1 MGIVGSVAEAL
12 GGDRGVDCVQKSEA
26 KLMVE
31 TALSIASLSK
41 GEERLAEV
49 QAKVV
54 FGRGPAHQ
62 FTTVRTKRR
71 GQGSAP

>member
-1 MGIVGSVAEAL
+1 MGVVSGIAEAL

-31 TALSIASLSK
+31 TALSIASSSK

-49 QAKVV
+49 QAEVV
-54 FGRGPAHQ
+54 FGRGPVHR
-62 FTTVRTKRR
+62 FTMVRTERR
-71 GQGSAP
+71 GQESAP